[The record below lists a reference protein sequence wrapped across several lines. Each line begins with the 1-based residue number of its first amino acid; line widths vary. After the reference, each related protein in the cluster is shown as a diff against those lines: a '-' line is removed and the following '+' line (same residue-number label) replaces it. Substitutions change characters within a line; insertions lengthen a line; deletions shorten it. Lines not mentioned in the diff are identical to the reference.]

1 MGYIQRNLAEGE
13 HIVYQTKLHWVAFVW
28 PPFFFLMAYA
38 AFKSGFD
45 IFAQIFLALSL
56 VIGLVTICMYLLSE
70 FAVTNRRI
78 FGKIGGTRV
87 PRHLEVT
94 LIELRDAKFKPGILH
109 KLFDYGTVVITD
121 RAGVRHK
128 FSCVSTQF
136 YHHVQARDKRV
147 RKVLRKQPP
156 VPYP

>member
-45 IFAQIFLALSL
+45 IFAQIFLGAALIAGFGFL
-56 VIGLVTICMYLLSE
+56 LIYLTSE
-70 FAVTNRRI
+70 FAVTNRRV
-78 FGKIGGTRV
+78 FGKIGGRP
-87 PRHLEVT
+87 PRYLEVP
-94 LIELRDAKFKPGILH
+94 LIELREAELKRGILGSF
-109 KLFDYGTVVITD
+109 FDYGTVVITD

-128 FSCVSTQF
+128 FPCVSTQF

-147 RKVLRKQPP
+147 RKVLR
-156 VPYP
+156 